1 MKKLQ
6 APIAGLI
13 ILLAAASCKKD
24 LQQNQMPEQAIETSQ
39 ATVANSAPE
48 GISESEWQTSSSW
61 TAVERPTHSVFYTD
75 IKADISSETA
85 EQGLIRIVKTSNS
98 GNTVQS
104 LPFEETVNGNK
115 YYWYYQVTEGNVMIA
130 VDVYGSKSNPA
141 QGSLFKSVV
150 LTKEAISGH
159 EAKGNTKAELMSM
172 PVEEITGK

>member
-13 ILLAAASCKKD
+13 LLLTAASCKKD
-24 LQQNQMPEQAIETSQ
+24 LQQSQMPEPAIESSQ
-39 ATVANSAPE
+39 VTVASNSAPD
-48 GISESEWQTSSSW
+48 GISESEWQTGSSW

-75 IKADISSETA
+75 IKADISSETS
-85 EQGLIRIVKTSNS
+85 EQGLIRILKTSNS
-98 GNTVQS
+98 GTVQS

-115 YYWYYQVTEGNVMIA
+115 HYWYYQVTEGNVMIA
-130 VDVYGSKSNPA
+130 VDVYGSTSNPA

-150 LTKEAISGH
+150 LTKEAVSGH
-159 EAKGNTKAELMSM
+159 EAKGNTKARLMSM